1 MNDSY
6 LEAKKATV
14 KQEAIKVVEVRQKK
28 YMPKTFTFEKDKAGR
43 WIIHSEY
50 LSYWLYKIPQTTK
63 DNIFRFNQ
71 KLNNCNIDEIL
82 KKHGAKAKD
91 TIIIDNV
98 EFQLD

>member
-1 MNDSY
+1 M
-6 LEAKKATV
+6 
-14 KQEAIKVVEVRQKK
+14 
-28 YMPKTFTFEKDKAGR
+28 
-43 WIIHSEY
+43 
-50 LSYWLYKIPQTTK
+50 
-63 DNIFRFNQ
+63 FRFNQ